1 MELEKEVVSQNV
13 NCLYEKTLV
22 NIVFTYNWINAS
34 LKKAFDPFN
43 ITIQQ
48 YNILR
53 ILRGECKPATVNLLK
68 DKMLDNMSDTSRI
81 VERLLQKGLVARKI
95 CPHDRRAV
103 DISISEKGLSLLE
116 EIEASYE
123 AKKVFN
129 REMPVLEMEKLNE
142 YLDKLRD

>member
-81 VERLLQKGLVARKI
+81 VERLLQKGLVVRKI

-129 REMPVLEMEKLNE
+129 REMSVWEMEKLNE